1 VTADVDA
8 HLVDRAVVSLRS
20 LLGLIG
26 SPPQDRS
33 TTGRTSLW
41 SAAIQRRPAVVARCL
56 STPDVQATVRTARE
70 YGLPLS
76 VRATGHDWAGRA
88 VRDGGLVIDVSGM
101 RDITH

>member
-8 HLVDRAVVSLRS
+8 HLVDRA
-20 LLGLIG
+20 
-26 SPPQDRS
+26 
-33 TTGRTSLW
+33 
-41 SAAIQRRPAVVARCL
+41 
-56 STPDVQATVRTARE
+56 
-70 YGLPLS
+70 S

>member
-1 VTADVDA
+1 
-8 HLVDRAVVSLRS
+8 
-20 LLGLIG
+20 
-26 SPPQDRS
+26 
-33 TTGRTSLW
+33 
-41 SAAIQRRPAVVARCL
+41 VVARCL
-56 STPDVQATVRTARE
+56 STADVQATVRTARE